1 MSSICYISNYYSIL
15 YSIIDILYYL
25 HYILHNFNRILHQSF
40 ILDILFPPEL
50 ELTQDEQDRKDLF
63 DLFNELDEDRDVGFW
78 EIVEEVGLFN
88 YLWFWRSAARRRRL
102 HYIMKDYERK
112 IKRIDTENK
121 EKIEADLAASER

>member
-1 MSSICYISNYYSIL
+1 MI
-15 YSIIDILYYL
+15 
-25 HYILHNFNRILHQSF
+25 
-40 ILDILFPPEL
+40 DILFPPEL

>member
-1 MSSICYISNYYSIL
+1 M
-15 YSIIDILYYL
+15 
-25 HYILHNFNRILHQSF
+25 
-40 ILDILFPPEL
+40 
-50 ELTQDEQDRKDLF
+50 
-63 DLFNELDEDRDVGFW
+63 
-78 EIVEEVGLFN
+78 GLFN